1 VDVVI
6 QALVMGVVQGLTEFL
21 PVSSSGHLIVV
32 PFLLGWDDA
41 FLTSLAFSVMLHLGT
56 LVALLV
62 YFRGDW
68 IRLIPAGFAAVRDRS
83 FGGDDDRRL
92 AWLLVI
98 ATIPAALAGFL
109 LEDVIATSFRQVGL
123 VALMLVL
130 GGVLLLV
137 ADRFG
142 PSSRSVADVTPRI
155 AGVIGIAQALA
166 LVPGIS
172 RSGISIAAGRMVG
185 LDRESAARF
194 AFLMATP
201 ITFGA
206 GLYEVARLVREGGI
220 GDSAVAPLVVG
231 MVASLLSGL
240 AAIHFMLGFLRRQSL
255 DVFVL
260 YRFVLAA
267 VVLIVW
273 LSR

>member
-1 VDVVI
+1 VDAIV
-6 QALVMGVVQGLTEFL
+6 QAIVMGVVQGLTEFL

-41 FLTSLAFSVMLHLGT
+41 FITSLPFSVILHFGT
-56 LVALLV
+56 LLALFV
-62 YFRGDW
+62 YFREDW
-68 IRLIPAGFAAVRDRS
+68 LRLVPAAVGAARDRS
-83 FGGDDDRRL
+83 LGDDADRRL
-92 AWLLVI
+92 AALLII
-98 ATIPAALAGFL
+98 ATIPAALAGFVF
-109 LEDVIATSFRQVGL
+109 ERVIETSFRQVGL

-130 GGVLLLV
+130 GGVLLFV

-142 PSSRSVADVTPRI
+142 ATSRRVRDISFPI

-201 ITFGA
+201 ITLGA
-206 GLYEVARLVREGGI
+206 GLYEVARLVRQGGVGPEALPPLI
-220 GDSAVAPLVVG
+220 VGMIASAVSG
-231 MVASLLSGL
+231 M

-255 DVFVL
+255 DVFIL
-260 YRFVLAA
+260 YRFIIAA

-273 LSR
+273 LAR